1 MAQGS
6 LALALYALLLAH
18 ATEPAHRR
26 SHQAPCSRQAP
37 SLLTQRRRATQPDE
51 SNALAR
57 SSAAFP
63 AASRASSLSPYAAR
77 CFLCSSAYARRPS
90 DSHATCRRTQ
100 ACRRRMHSL
109 LSRAAHLC
117 ARCWLFLA
125 HVTPTR
131 PPLLRQYVVPRSAH
145 GRRFSQAAQKDTRR
159 IKSSFPQSILF
170 LYLFLPEVRECK
182 GQFCVSSLLRKTTVP
197 YKGACSTQ
205 RQRAYYRPQAAH
217 GTQHATPRHRPL
229 QKVRALENSNRG
241 PTARCW

>member
-1 MAQGS
+1 MLHTA
-6 LALALYALLLAH
+6 AERET
-18 ATEPAHRR
+18 ATEGDRGGRGAGEGDLGVGEGPGGG
-26 SHQAPCSRQAP
+26 
-37 SLLTQRRRATQPDE
+37 LF
-51 SNALAR
+51 
-57 SSAAFP
+57 FP

-170 LYLFLPEVRECK
+170 LSLFFFPTSHHQHSMHPHSIHTIIATPHHIHLARTYTTPQILTNHRPRRAGVVCTLPTLLPEPDEVVRVRLRVAIRVTKIVGLRTSLTVE
-182 GQFCVSSLLRKTTVP
+182 SS
-197 YKGACSTQ
+197 
-205 RQRAYYRPQAAH
+205 
-217 GTQHATPRHRPL
+217 
-229 QKVRALENSNRG
+229 
-241 PTARCW
+241 

>member
-1 MAQGS
+1 
-6 LALALYALLLAH
+6 LLLLLRGSVDAGSTH
-18 ATEPAHRR
+18 PCAGPYGRGHTPHLPCAGPYGRGQTPHQLTLTLDKLELSLSLFLHGSRLSRARTLCTCWRTPRNRRTGAATRRPAAARR
-26 SHQAPCSRQAP
+26 PRSS
-37 SLLTQRRRATQPDE
+37 QRRRATQADE

-159 IKSSFPQSILF
+159 IRSYFRYTPDTPSDGLI
-170 LYLFLPEVRECK
+170 
-182 GQFCVSSLLRKTTVP
+182 GTTLR
-197 YKGACSTQ
+197 
-205 RQRAYYRPQAAH
+205 
-217 GTQHATPRHRPL
+217 
-229 QKVRALENSNRG
+229 
-241 PTARCW
+241 